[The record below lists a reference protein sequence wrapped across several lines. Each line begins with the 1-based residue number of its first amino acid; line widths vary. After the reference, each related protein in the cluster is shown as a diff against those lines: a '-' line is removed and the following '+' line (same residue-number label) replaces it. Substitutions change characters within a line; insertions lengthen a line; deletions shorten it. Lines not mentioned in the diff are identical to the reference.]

1 MSIREEINKLYM
13 DSGTNVKGI
22 MFGHKYVGGVK
33 TENVGIVFHVDKKR
47 PISEIKPEDLIPLTI
62 EIDGKKYP
70 TDVVEDKST
79 VQALTCYT
87 NFSGEPEILKLQGNP
102 SLLLPIKGGQE
113 IIEYP
118 TGWVDAGGG
127 SWSFS
132 AGTLG
137 FMAVDNEDDRV
148 VGVTNAHVAC
158 SVFLANSQRIPD
170 DVLDPYNLYEDRAW
184 AFNGTSFPP
193 GVLGR
198 NLNSLVQLGLRVKRY
213 VPLFD
218 TNSPNLNS
226 CDVSLL
232 SMNADYLDGD
242 SYRIHQPAGVGP
254 MSHMPFATTS
264 EIDDILTSNPRIY
277 STGRTTG
284 PKGWADSPSCR
295 LRIDGIF
302 VSIGVQFTQ
311 WGKAKVINFED
322 LIRFRYEDNSNF
334 PVAGGDSGSAL
345 LAEIGG
351 QMKIIGLVFAGNG
364 GQLGSPSAGTHYGY
378 ACRIDR
384 IAQEMN
390 IRSWDSSYVP
400 NFSQGTAS
408 VYVKPISQGGMDD
421 KTIVIGGN
429 TYYNVGLTNSE
440 EFPQAP
446 SAGELSGGFSMECPR
461 VQACQET
468 MGNVIR
474 ILCPEGWTLENIS
487 DNPSCYCCGPDCVTP
502 EDFCTQPT
510 QFLMSFSNGTS
521 Q

>member
-1 MSIREEINKLYM
+1 MSIREQINRLYM
-13 DSGTNVKGI
+13 DSGTNVKGV

-33 TENVGIVFHVDKKR
+33 TENIGIVFHVDKKR
-47 PISEIKPEDLIPLTI
+47 PISEIKPEDIIPPTI
-62 EIDGKKYP
+62 EVDGKKYL

-87 NFSGEPEILKLQGNP
+87 NFFGEPEILKLQGNP

-118 TGWVDAGGG
+118 TGWSDEGGG

-158 SVFLANSQRIPD
+158 SIFLANSQRIPAD
-170 DVLDPYNLYEDRAW
+170 ILDPYNLYETRVW
-184 AFNGTSFPP
+184 AFNGEYFAP
-193 GVLGR
+193 GLLGR
-198 NLNSLVQLGLRVKRY
+198 NFNSLVQLGLSVKRY
-213 VPLFD
+213 LPLFD
-218 TNSPNLNS
+218 NNSSNLNS

-232 SMNADYLDGD
+232 SINEDYVDTD
-242 SYRIHQPAGVGP
+242 SYRIHQPSGMVP

-264 EIDDILTSNPRIY
+264 EIDALLTSNPKIY

-284 PKGWADSPSCR
+284 PKGWVDSPSCR

-302 VSIGVQFTQ
+302 VSTEVQFIQ
-311 WGKAKVINFED
+311 WGNIKVVNFED
-322 LIRFRYEDNSNF
+322 MIRFRYEDNSNF
-334 PVAGGDSGSAL
+334 PVASGDSGSAL

-364 GQLGSPSAGTHYGY
+364 GQLGNPSPSTHYGY

-390 IRSWDSSYVP
+390 IRSWDSSYIP
-400 NFSQGTAS
+400 DFSQGTAS

-421 KTIVIGGN
+421 KTIVIDGK
-429 TYYNVGLTNSE
+429 TYYNVGMTNSE
-440 EFPQAP
+440 EFPQVP
-446 SAGELSGGFSMECPR
+446 
-461 VQACQET
+461 
-468 MGNVIR
+468 
-474 ILCPEGWTLENIS
+474 
-487 DNPSCYCCGPDCVTP
+487 
-502 EDFCTQPT
+502 
-510 QFLMSFSNGTS
+510 
-521 Q
+521 